1 MKKAR
6 IFNIADRQS
15 GIYSA
20 PALIV
25 TTATIERGFANS
37 NSWQGGDAE
46 PLAMNAAQGTC
57 TLQIV

>member
-1 MKKAR
+1 MKTAT
-6 IFNIADRQS
+6 IFTIAGRES

-25 TTATIERGFANS
+25 TTAIIERGFANS

-46 PLAMNAAQGTC
+46 PLAMNAAQGSC
-57 TLQIV
+57 ILQIV